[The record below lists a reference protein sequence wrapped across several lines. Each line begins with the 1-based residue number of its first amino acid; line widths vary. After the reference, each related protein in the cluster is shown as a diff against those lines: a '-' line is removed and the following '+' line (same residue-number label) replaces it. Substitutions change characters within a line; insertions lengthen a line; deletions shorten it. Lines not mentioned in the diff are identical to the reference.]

1 MLRNTLRLHMNE
13 LPYLPP
19 QRVTEAAKKG
29 LEKINRY
36 SDPADLEAFRDLLAG
51 YAGVNRK
58 RIFFGPGSDM
68 LLKEITY
75 LFSRGRKIV
84 MVHPTFLPTVKSAR
98 QSATKLVRIRL
109 TTPNF
114 KLDTGLLDTGMLDT
128 GLLLEELTRQK
139 EPSLVIIDN
148 PNNPTGRI
156 LLDEK
161 TVKDILAFKN
171 VLLVIDEAYYEFSG
185 KTFAELAAN
194 YPNLCI
200 SRSLDKAF
208 SLAGLRIGY
217 IIAGDIFIR
226 GLSDFYTYLPQPS
239 LYAAMEA
246 LKNSGYAIKNVAKI
260 TGERKR
266 ILKSLRKLNIDVYD
280 TETNFLVIKAAVPDA
295 AERLRESGILVSDL
309 RNQLGYGFI
318 RLTIGLPEEN
328 DIFLDTYG
336 KLEGII
342 K

>member
-1 MLRNTLRLHMNE
+1 MLNNTLRLHMNE

-36 SDPADLEAFRDLLAG
+36 ADTGDLETFRSILAD
-51 YAGVNRK
+51 YADVDRE

-109 TTPNF
+109 SAPNF
-114 KLDTGLLDTGMLDT
+114 KLDTGI
-128 GLLLEELTRQK
+128 LLEELTRQN

-148 PNNPTGRI
+148 PNNPTGKI

-161 TVKDILAFKN
+161 AVKDILNLQN

-185 KTFAELAAN
+185 KTFASLVKN

-217 IIAGDIFIR
+217 IIAGDSFIR
-226 GLSDFYTYLPQPS
+226 GLADFYVYLPQPS
-239 LYAAMEA
+239 LCAAMEA
-246 LKNSGYAIKNVAKI
+246 LKNTGYAVENVAKI

-266 ILKSLRKLNIDVYD
+266 IFKSLRKLNIDVYD
-280 TETNFLVIKAAVPDA
+280 TETNFLVVKSALPDIE
-295 AERLRESGILVSDL
+295 ERLQGNGILVSDL
-309 RNQLGYGFI
+309 RNALGYGFI
-318 RLTIGLPEEN
+318 RVSIGLPEEN
-328 DIFLDTYG
+328 NTFLDTFS
-336 KLEGII
+336 KSEGII